1 VRRAD
6 RLLTLTPTEYEVL
19 RYLMRKSPT
28 VLTKAQILDHVWE
41 YGFGGR
47 SNVVE
52 LVVSRL
58 RRKLDGNKLDGNKF
72 DGNGESDSGESLIH
86 TVRGVG
92 YVVRQVAE

>member
-1 VRRAD
+1 
-6 RLLTLTPTEYEVL
+6 
-19 RYLMRKSPT
+19 

-58 RRKLDGNKLDGNKF
+58 RRKLDGVDEA
-72 DGNGESDSGESLIH
+72 GEPLLH